1 MVFLKYK
8 QPKAEYV
15 QFQRLIFGLIIL
27 VAVLFERVDLIYTFL
42 ALSVITLIT
51 TVNYSPATL
60 LFKFFSFLLGRPLFS
75 TAPQYVQSYITNRLA
90 YIFEDILR
98 ILGGSMILYLYSISP
113 LAGWMMASF
122 MGIAMLIS
130 SFFGFCISSL
140 VYIGYQYM
148 LKRFGSDNE

>member
-1 MVFLKYK
+1 MIILKYK

-15 QFQRLIFGLIIL
+15 QFQRLVFGLIIL
-27 VAVLFERVDLIYTFL
+27 VAVLFEKVGLVYFFL
-42 ALSVITLIT
+42 VLSMITLIT

-60 LFKFFSFLLGRPLFS
+60 MFRFLSFLLGRPLFS

-98 ILGGSMILYLYSISP
+98 ILGGATILYLYSSSA

-130 SFFGFCISSL
+130 SFFGFCVSSL

-148 LKRFGSDNE
+148 MKRFGPSNE

>member
-1 MVFLKYK
+1 MIILKYK

-15 QFQRLIFGLIIL
+15 QFQRLVFGLIIL
-27 VAVLFERVDLIYTFL
+27 VAVLFEKVGLIYIFL
-42 ALSVITLIT
+42 ALSMITLLT

-60 LFKFFSFLLGRPLFS
+60 LFRSLSFLLGRPLFS
-75 TAPQYVQSYITNRLA
+75 TAPQYVQSYVTNRLA

-98 ILGGSMILYLYSISP
+98 ILGGATILYLFSVSE

-140 VYIGYQYM
+140 VYIGYQYIM
-148 LKRFGSDNE
+148 KRLGSGDE